1 MNKKGLLITL
11 EGIDGSGKTLL
22 AKNLLRELKAR
33 NIDAILTK
41 QPGGTPLGEKLR
53 TILHEEK
60 KHVNDMAEYLLFAAD
75 RAQHITQIIKPALKA
90 NNIVISDRMADSSLA
105 YQGYGRSLDIKKIN
119 VINSWAMQN
128 IEPDIIFYIE
138 IDIKTAQERIFNRSD
153 ALTSFEKEKTEFWQ
167 KVITG
172 YNEIFKNRKNV
183 IYLNGKDTP
192 EKLTKICMD
201 KILKIYEV

>member
-1 MNKKGLLITL
+1 MNKKGLLIAL

-22 AKNLLRELKAR
+22 AKNLLKELKLK
-33 NIDAILTK
+33 NIDTILTK
-41 QPGGTPLGEKLR
+41 QPGGTHLGEKLR

-60 KHVNDMAEYLLFAAD
+60 EHVNDMAEYLLFAAD
-75 RAQHITQIIKPALKA
+75 RAQHITEIIKPALKA
-90 NNIVISDRMADSSLA
+90 NKIIISDRMADSSLA
-105 YQGYGRSLDIKKIN
+105 YQGYGRNLNIEKIN
-119 VINSWAMQN
+119 EINSWTMQN

-183 IYLNGKDTP
+183 IYLNGKDSP
-192 EKLTKICMD
+192 EKLILISLN
-201 KILKIYEV
+201 KILKTYEI